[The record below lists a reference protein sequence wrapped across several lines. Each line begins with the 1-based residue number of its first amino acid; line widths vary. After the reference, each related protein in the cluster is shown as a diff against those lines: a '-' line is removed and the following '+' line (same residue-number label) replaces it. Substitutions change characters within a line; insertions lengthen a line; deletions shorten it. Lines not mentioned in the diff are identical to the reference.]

1 MVKEDEEKIDP
12 KMTFNPALQY
22 FAQMVVHKI
31 TNPEQAEVVPP
42 MNQNIEE
49 YVRPDREMFQEAEEE
64 IAEFE
69 SKFDLQKV
77 EEGDGEAKDKKRVYW
92 KDIIAKEEEK
102 VERMAEEAEAER
114 LKFGGGKDDGEGDVK
129 EISSVNP
136 IADFSKMIKDRKV
149 DRVGEAISQMQKMIE
164 RFIINSLKGDLFDKG
179 IECIKEL
186 RKACVE
192 EDEAPSFNRF
202 AEQIKKKH
210 GKGDDATTNFF
221 FRMVKEKITLITKH
235 ESKLSSMIGQ
245 EEANEFLDVE
255 IG

>member
-1 MVKEDEEKIDP
+1 MAKEDEEKIDP

-22 FAQMVVHKI
+22 FSQMIVHKI
-31 TNPEQAEVVPP
+31 SNPEQADEVPA

-64 IAEFE
+64 ISAFDARFE
-69 SKFDLQKV
+69 LEKV
-77 EEGDGEAKDKKRVYW
+77 EEVEGEAREKKRVYW

-102 VERMAEEAEAER
+102 VEKMAEEAEAER
-114 LKFGGGKDDGEGDVK
+114 LKFGKPDGEGDVK

-136 IADFSKMIKDRKV
+136 ISDFNKMIKDRKV

-164 RFIINSLKGDLFDKG
+164 RFIINSLKGDLFDKALD
-179 IECIKEL
+179 CIKEL

-202 AEQIKKKH
+202 AE
-210 GKGDDATTNFF
+210 
-221 FRMVKEKITLITKH
+221 
-235 ESKLSSMIGQ
+235 
-245 EEANEFLDVE
+245 
-255 IG
+255 

>member
-1 MVKEDEEKIDP
+1 MAKEDEEKIDP

-22 FAQMVVHKI
+22 FGQMIVHKI
-31 TNPEQAEVVPP
+31 SNPEQADEVPA

-64 IAEFE
+64 ISAFDARFE
-69 SKFDLQKV
+69 LEKV
-77 EEGDGEAKDKKRVYW
+77 EEVVGEAKEKKRVYW

-114 LKFGGGKDDGEGDVK
+114 LKFGKPDGEGDVK

-136 IADFSKMIKDRKV
+136 ISDFNKMIKDRKV

-164 RFIINSLKGDLFDKG
+164 RFIINSLKGDLFDKALD
-179 IECIKEL
+179 CIKEL

-202 AEQIKKKH
+202 AE
-210 GKGDDATTNFF
+210 
-221 FRMVKEKITLITKH
+221 
-235 ESKLSSMIGQ
+235 
-245 EEANEFLDVE
+245 
-255 IG
+255 